1 MVKKRCEKAAPGLPG
16 CGYKRSSRDGQW
28 RPFVSQKLA
37 LSWNPLAVATYA
49 EPDVVAERLVG
60 DE

>member
-1 MVKKRCEKAAPGLPG
+1 
-16 CGYKRSSRDGQW
+16 
-28 RPFVSQKLA
+28 VSKKLA